1 MDFTDRV
8 ITKSQNL
15 LIVSSEHLLQPFDSN
30 LWTSM
35 FLDLKK
41 LPSASSNLASI
52 GSMKEGHND
61 SPFDEFSL
69 LRIELVSI
77 LNIFSE
83 R

>member
-41 LPSASSNLASI
+41 LPSASSNLAALVQLKRDI
-52 GSMKEGHND
+52 MIV
-61 SPFDEFSL
+61 L
-69 LRIELVSI
+69 LMNLVCSG
-77 LNIFSE
+77 LSWSQF
-83 R
+83 